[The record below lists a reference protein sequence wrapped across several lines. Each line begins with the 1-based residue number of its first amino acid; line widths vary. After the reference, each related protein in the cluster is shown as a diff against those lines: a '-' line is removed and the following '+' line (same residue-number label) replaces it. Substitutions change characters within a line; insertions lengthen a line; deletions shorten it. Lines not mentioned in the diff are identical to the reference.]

1 MNIILYIWAAA
12 FVLPETSISCFFFVK
27 TAGLVAIKIW
37 LIFPAAC
44 LAERSGCFAA
54 RSNCFVA
61 ACLLCSKIKL
71 LCGSLLALQQDQT
84 ALQQLTCF
92 AARSNCFAA
101 ACLLWSKIRQPCSS
115 LLWSKNKQP
124 CSSLLCSKIKLLC
137 SRLHASHSVQ
147 KSATCMAK
155 RQLKGNII
163 NQIKSNQASG
173 LVVQLSVWSSS
184 QCGPALFAH
193 KMRFF
198 FEPACG
204 CSWSDMIWMSFCIV
218 KNRCD
223 DTTTQWSTRSHYS
236 KSISVYCLVSN
247 SVLVLQEWKL
257 DPRTPAMSRF
267 FSLQHGHEIL
277 QLDNAVGNGLR
288 AKPRSSS

>member
-1 MNIILYIWAAA
+1 MNPVTMVFGLRDSWKLKILSYIY
-12 FVLPETSISCFFFVK
+12 LSCCFCFTWNLDKLLFFVK
-27 TAGLVAIKIW
+27 TAGLVAIQNLTDFSCSMPCRKI
-37 LIFPAAC
+37 
-44 LAERSGCFAA
+44 R
-54 RSNCFVA
+54 
-61 ACLLCSKIKL
+61 LLCSKIKL
-71 LCGSLLALQQDQT
+71 LCSSLLALQQDQT
-84 ALQQLTCF
+84 ALWQLACF

-101 ACLLWSKIRQPCSS
+101 AYLLCSKVRQPCSS

-124 CSSLLCSKIKLLC
+124 CSSLLCSKINLLC

-163 NQIKSNQASG
+163 NQIKIVIKLQA
-173 LVVQLSVWSSS
+173 LWPSS
-184 QCGPALFAH
+184 QCSPALFAH
-193 KMRFF
+193 KMRCF

-204 CSWSDMIWMSFCIV
+204 CSWNDMIWMSFCIV